1 MSGACPG
8 GEERGL
14 PPKAVIGPGAQSS
27 TCPGLLTH
35 LGSTPGALSTE
46 AGQQV
51 CGLQASPSWP
61 RPVHSPDSLRPPGI
75 TAPWAGCGCHGNW
88 HPERHAAW

>member
-1 MSGACPG
+1 MSGACPV
-8 GEERGL
+8 GEERVL

-46 AGQQV
+46 AGQ
-51 CGLQASPSWP
+51 
-61 RPVHSPDSLRPPGI
+61 
-75 TAPWAGCGCHGNW
+75 
-88 HPERHAAW
+88 